1 MYCNPVALT
10 RLLLVMQSVS
20 IVSLPEDP
28 EFVVSNLKYAI
39 FGLT

>member
-28 EFVVSNLKYAI
+28 EFFCFKY
-39 FGLT
+39 